1 MPSRTS
7 SSLSRP
13 PGCFEQRDNAEPY
26 LILSCPPGCFEQRD
40 NAEPYLILSCPPG
53 CFGSVVAVVLLL
65 PFSYIKAG
73 FFSDLPHLH
82 LVDAKDA
89 FLQMKS
95 SWILA
100 LCVVGE

>member
-1 MPSRTS
+1 MMLSRTS
-7 SSLSRP
+7 SSLSR
-13 PGCFEQRDNAEPY
+13 
-26 LILSCPPGCFEQRD
+26 
-40 NAEPYLILSCPPG
+40 PPG

-65 PFSYIKAG
+65 PFTYIKAG
-73 FFSDLPHLH
+73 FFSDLPHFH

>member
-1 MPSRTS
+1 M
-7 SSLSRP
+7 
-13 PGCFEQRDNAEPY
+13 
-26 LILSCPPGCFEQRD
+26 
-40 NAEPYLILSCPPG
+40 
-53 CFGSVVAVVLLL
+53 VAVVLLL
-65 PFSYIKAG
+65 PFTYIKAG
-73 FFSDLPHLH
+73 FFSDLPHFH